1 MAQRGR
7 APLAALMACA
17 WAAARAA
24 AQEPQEVAMVS
35 DEACDGNEAE
45 CVVHL
50 RQLRGELR
58 AATVQ
63 KHGYDPSYEEPMY
76 PAEEYQDDLGAAP
89 MDGPD
94 YGEEGYGEVPM
105 EEYGEVPAGDYGEV
119 PADEVDLFADS
130 DKNSDGEVQHEEL
143 AAFLGRD
150 PQQTL
155 QLLQKQDADASGGLS
170 AEEFAAGLDSWAAGC
185 STRRVASF
193 CVGAVRRCC
202 CRRGALWGS
211 CGCRGHMVTCGGGF
225 RGGGRFHRGPTGRR
239 LRWHAR
245 R

>member
-1 MAQRGR
+1 M
-7 APLAALMACA
+7 
-17 WAAARAA
+17 
-24 AQEPQEVAMVS
+24 
-35 DEACDGNEAE
+35 
-45 CVVHL
+45 
-50 RQLRGELR
+50 
-58 AATVQ
+58 
-63 KHGYDPSYEEPMY
+63 
-76 PAEEYQDDLGAAP
+76 
-89 MDGPD
+89 
-94 YGEEGYGEVPM
+94 
-105 EEYGEVPAGDYGEV
+105 PAGDYGEV

-211 CGCRGHMVTCGGGF
+211 CGCRGHMVTCG
-225 RGGGRFHRGPTGRR
+225 R
-239 LRWHAR
+239 
-245 R
+245 